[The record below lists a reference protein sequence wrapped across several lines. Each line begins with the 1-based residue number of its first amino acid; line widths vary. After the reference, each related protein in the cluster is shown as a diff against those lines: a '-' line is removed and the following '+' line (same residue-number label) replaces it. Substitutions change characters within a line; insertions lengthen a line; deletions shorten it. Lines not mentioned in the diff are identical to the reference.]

1 MATIPRK
8 ETPDFPNV
16 YVLEETDPVTGGLDG
31 IDNLPHKQLAERDD
45 YLLARI
51 DPLEKRTTAYEQ
63 RLQSVEISG
72 SVSVGRAFPIWLAE
86 SDQGADFELFAD
98 AAYTWRD
105 YAPAAIVATVAG
117 DESVDVATTNNLVVG
132 DAYLIH
138 DTDGTSEVVEVEAIL
153 TATRFRATATLGK
166 TRTNTGHLARTNWD
180 IRAGFALAGNGRYF
194 SREINTLRYDDAG
207 RLIIRRLAG
216 DGNVR
221 VKARRTNTPTTGWLN
236 APLKRSGSTDDGFT
250 DLEFRLPVG
259 GTIELQVETQIGDS
273 GELIEIH
280 YLVCLP
286 EVRAGRADAVRK
298 PTNVAPEEG
307 ATDVMETPALTGNAY
322 YSLYGIAHQAAQFEV
337 ATDADFANIVY
348 QGSEATPTAQH
359 TVASGTLATNQVYF
373 WRCRYQ
379 DTEGTWSPW
388 SKPSGF
394 STGSVFEYVA
404 PPVISS
410 PSADATRTSLLPT
423 IVTADF
429 DAVGAVDTHAASQY
443 QIATD
448 SAFGVIVYDSGT
460 VTDLIS
466 HSITIALA
474 RETRHYLRVRHQG
487 AALGWSDW
495 SVVRGFTTT
504 NSADQPSITS
514 PADGA
519 TDVAFNDGLTVTA
532 SSFSFPGGGEA
543 HVASDWEVRDTQSGD
558 IIASRTD
565 DGANLTRW
573 VVAGVSL
580 AALTSYEVRVRF
592 KGATTGYSP
601 WSAWSTF
608 GTGQPVGEATL
619 TSIGFHDWEVPAGV
633 SHVSAMVIGGGSN
646 GNYFGGGGGGVGW
659 KNDIPV
665 TPGNSLS
672 VVVGG
677 SGSSSSFAD
686 FVTAGGGEGRS
697 GGHPLGHDGGGSGGE
712 GGFID
717 TSNSYHSS
725 AGGGGAGGY
734 SGTGGRGAGEETY
747 SPHNNVLSES
757 GMGGSGAGGAGGL
770 GTYNNQPGLAGGGGG
785 GIGIYGIGASGTKP
799 TESNSG
805 LGGGG
810 GSEGNNGGN
819 ATGSQGGHGGLY
831 GGGGGGISSSG
842 GTGGNGAPGAVRI
855 IWGPGRSFPENAA

>member
-1 MATIPRK
+1 MANIPRK
-8 ETPDFPNV
+8 ETPDFPDV

-45 YLLARI
+45 YLLTRI

-132 DAYLIH
+132 DTYLIH
-138 DTDGTSEVVEVEAIL
+138 DADGSSEVVEVEAIL
-153 TATRFRATATLGK
+153 TANRFRTTATLGK
-166 TRTNTGHLARTNWD
+166 TRTNTGYLARTNWD

-194 SREINTLRYDDAG
+194 SREIKTLRYDDAG

-221 VKARRTNTPTTGWLN
+221 VKARRTNIPTTGWMN
-236 APLKRSGSTDDGFT
+236 APLKRSASTEDGFT

-259 GTIELQVETQIGDS
+259 GTIELQVETQLGDS

-298 PTNVAPEEG
+298 PTNVAPGEG

-348 QGSEATPTAQH
+348 QGSEPTPTTQH
-359 TVASGTLATNQVYF
+359 TVASGYLTTNQVYF

-379 DTEGTWSPW
+379 DAEGTWSPW

-394 STGSVFEYVA
+394 STGAVFEYVA

-410 PSADATRTSLLPT
+410 PSADATRTSLLPA

-429 DAVGAVDTHAASQY
+429 EAVGTVDTHAASQY

-448 SAFGVIVYDSGT
+448 SAFGVMVYDSGT
-460 VTDLIS
+460 VTDLLS
-466 HSITIALA
+466 HQITTALA

-487 AALGWSDW
+487 TALGWSDW

-504 NSADQPSITS
+504 NSADQPSITA

-519 TDVAFNDGLTVTA
+519 TDVAFNNGLTVTA

-543 HVASDWEVRDTQSGD
+543 HVASDWEVRDTSSGEV
-558 IIASRTD
+558 IASRTD
-565 DGANLTRW
+565 DGANLTSW
-573 VVAGVSL
+573 VVPGISL
-580 AALTSYEVRVRF
+580 AAMTDYEARVRY

-601 WSAWSTF
+601 WSAWSSFATSIP
-608 GTGQPVGEATL
+608 TGEAIF
-619 TSIGFHDWEVPAGV
+619 TSVGTTGWVVPAGV
-633 SHVSAMVIGGGSN
+633 TSVSAVAIAGGGNGSSSN
-646 GNYFGGGGGGVGW
+646 ARYKAGGGGGNSW
-659 KNDIPV
+659 KNNIPV
-665 TPGNSLS
+665 TPGETLS
-672 VVVGG
+672 VVVGEG
-677 SGSSSSFAD
+677 GPALDSYLGGPGGSSSLST
-686 FVTAGGGEGRS
+686 VLTAEGGQHGGSATNS
-697 GGHPLGHDGGGSGGE
+697 GLGGFHVGGDGGGKGGNGGQGGADSSGGD
-712 GGFID
+712 GG
-717 TSNSYHSS
+717 
-725 AGGGGAGGY
+725 GGGGAGGY
-734 SGTGGRGAGEETY
+734 TGNGGDGAAWNSSSSFPGT
-747 SPHNNVLSES
+747 
-757 GMGGSGAGGAGGL
+757 
-770 GTYNNQPGLAGGGGG
+770 GGGGG
-785 GIGIYGIGASGTKP
+785 GGAGGYQSGGGYGNGGSGGGVGIYGEG
-799 TESNSG
+799 NSG
-805 LGGGG
+805 EG
-810 GSEGNNGGN
+810 GSGYHANGEP
-819 ATGSQGGHGGLY
+819 GSGGDGFKY
-831 GGGGGGISSSG
+831 GGGGAGCYFASSG
-842 GTGGNGAPGAVRI
+842 IGGQGAIRI
-855 IWGPGRSFPENAA
+855 IWGPGRSFPDNAA